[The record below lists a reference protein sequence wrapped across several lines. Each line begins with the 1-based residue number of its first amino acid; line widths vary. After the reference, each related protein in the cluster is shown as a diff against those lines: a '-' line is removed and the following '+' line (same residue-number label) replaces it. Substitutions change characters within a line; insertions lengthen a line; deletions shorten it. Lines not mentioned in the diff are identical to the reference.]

1 MNPTLAPDA
10 RTDADG
16 GAVWPTSD
24 RVQRTDHTL
33 PEGVRR

>member
-10 RTDADG
+10 RTEADS
-16 GAVWPTSD
+16 GAVGPTSD

-33 PEGVRR
+33 PVGVRR